1 MRRGYY
7 LSLFA
12 VLAGGVVH
20 ADEPSKG
27 HYDLSAEI
35 EWARKR
41 WPDDFKGLH
50 FYSPLAKLLA
60 WVPPGRTVPAFLFTN
75 REFSDTHACRRVEL
89 SRGVTESGELLPS
102 LEAKINDR
110 ATIEERSKTRTFT
123 ILRVGRWLVQPEYG
137 ATYSESLDARGR
149 WQPESSGSGFNRVIY
164 GALSYVDDRVARF
177 DGEPQEMHA
186 YCGGPEEWLSC
197 PTGGERPCERC
208 EMVGMMFTE
217 VDAGWGH
224 GRGDDGRAITCHDRC
239 PRYPETPDL
248 KRLGELDAHVN
259 LWRPR
264 KDSLAVVPSLYK
276 SRDDCLREHYHGGD
290 GATGARN

>member
-35 EWARKR
+35 AWARKR

-50 FYSPLAKLLA
+50 FHSPLAKLLA

-110 ATIEERSKTRTFT
+110 ATIEDGTKTRAFT

-137 ATYSESLDARGR
+137 ATYSESPRRAGKVATREQRQWVQPRHLRRALARRRPRGPVRRRAAGDACVLRWARGM
-149 WQPESSGSGFNRVIY
+149 
-164 GALSYVDDRVARF
+164 ALLPDRR
-177 DGEPQEMHA
+177 
-186 YCGGPEEWLSC
+186 
-197 PTGGERPCERC
+197 
-208 EMVGMMFTE
+208 
-217 VDAGWGH
+217 
-224 GRGDDGRAITCHDRC
+224 RA
-239 PRYPETPDL
+239 
-248 KRLGELDAHVN
+248 
-259 LWRPR
+259 
-264 KDSLAVVPSLYK
+264 AV
-276 SRDDCLREHYHGGD
+276 
-290 GATGARN
+290 